1 MSARADLPPWRP
13 DPRNSIVIDNRFELL
28 DDIGEGATSVVFKA
42 RDQVTQQVV
51 ALKVL
56 KGAAALHPRLA
67 AGFRREAEVGQ
78 RIVHPN
84 VIGIHHSGTYEG
96 WLYIAMEFI
105 SGRTLADYL
114 AIGGRLTLAEFQRVF
129 EQILAALACIHA
141 GGIVHRDIKP
151 ANIMMTREGVW
162 KLMDFGISRESGL
175 QATAGPSLGTPEYM
189 SPEQLLGHAATQ
201 ASDLYAAG
209 VVFFEALTGARPFRN
224 WQPVERCKSAPPRVR
239 PLRPDAP
246 QWLDDL
252 IARALEPRP
261 EERPQ
266 SAEAMRSSAGTFEAD
281 ASARVAEQ
289 EQEPAP
295 LPLAPAAPP
304 ESIPLATLISPGPAD
319 LSSALGLMAEAL
331 RRLQYIASTG
341 GNHEPLTPHTLRL
354 LPSGRV
360 EISPH
365 GPTGERDTQMVA
377 NPKYAAPELLRG
389 RATSPVKSDLYALGF
404 VMYEYLLGTALF
416 RQEFPDLDERGTGLG
431 WMEWHSDPAK
441 RLRPATEIVPAIP
454 AALSQLLEQMTTKD
468 LAKRCATYE
477 EALHLVSGLAN
488 RTQVTQ
494 QIRVPGPEVAV
505 QTPQAPR
512 TYSMAQ
518 IGIIAGLIFVTL
530 IGIATLAARLL
541 R

>member
-13 DPRNSIVIDNRFELL
+13 DPRNSITIDDRFELL

-42 RDQVTQQVV
+42 RDRVTQQVV

-78 RIVHPN
+78 RIDHPN
-84 VIGIHHSGTYEG
+84 VIGIYHSGTHEG
-96 WLYIAMEFI
+96 WLYIAMEYV
-105 SGRTLADYL
+105 SGRSLADYL
-114 AIGGRLTLAEFQRVF
+114 AMSARLSLAEFQCVF
-129 EQILAALACIHA
+129 EQLLAALECIHA
-141 GGIVHRDIKP
+141 TGIVHRDIKP
-151 ANIMMTREGVW
+151 ANIMMTRAGVW

-209 VVFFEALTGARPFRN
+209 VVFFETLTGTRPFRN
-224 WQPVERCKSAPPRVR
+224 WQPMERCKSGPPRVR
-239 PLRPDAP
+239 SLRPDAP

-252 IARALEPRP
+252 IARALEPRA
-261 EERPQ
+261 ESRPPG
-266 SAEAMRSSAGTFEAD
+266 AAAMRSAAGTFEP
-281 ASARVAEQ
+281 AEAIR
-289 EQEPAP
+289 EPEPATMV
-295 LPLAPAAPP
+295 ATAAPP
-304 ESIPLATLISPGPAD
+304 ESIPLASLISPGPAD
-319 LSSALGLMAEAL
+319 LSTALGLMAETL

-341 GNHEPLTPHTLRL
+341 TNHEPLTPYTLRL

-365 GPTGERDTQMVA
+365 GPTGERDTQMVT
-377 NPKYAAPELLRG
+377 NPKYTAPELLRG
-389 RATSPVKSDLYALGF
+389 RAGSPVKPDLYALGF
-404 VMYEYLLGTALF
+404 IMYEYLLGATLF
-416 RQEFPDLDERGTGLG
+416 HREFPGLDERGSGLG

-441 RLRPATEIVPAIP
+441 RLRPAAEIVPAIP
-454 AALSQLLEQMTTKD
+454 ASLAQLLERMTTKD
-468 LAKRCATYE
+468 PDKRCAAYE

-494 QIRVPGPEVAV
+494 QIRVPGPNAAV
-505 QTPQAPR
+505 NPPHAVR
-512 TYSMAQ
+512 TYSMTQ
-518 IGIIAGLIFVTL
+518 IGIIAGLIFVGL
-530 IGIATLAARLL
+530 IGFAALAARLL